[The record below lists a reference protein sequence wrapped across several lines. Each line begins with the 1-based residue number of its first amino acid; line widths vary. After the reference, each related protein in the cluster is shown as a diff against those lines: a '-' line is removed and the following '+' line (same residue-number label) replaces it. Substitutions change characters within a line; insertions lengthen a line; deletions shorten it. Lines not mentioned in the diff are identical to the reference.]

1 MTKFLAQTIGGQ
13 NGFTVSG
20 LPNQIQ
26 TIDSLSLQKIVS
38 WAITLTLSVA
48 VLLTLVFL
56 LVGGLKWIMSQGDKK
71 QLEGAQKTIQYAII
85 GLVVIL
91 LSFFIINFIGLL
103 FGVNL
108 LSVILN

>member
-1 MTKFLAQTIGGQ
+1 MTKFLALTIGGDT
-13 NGFTVSG
+13 GFTVTG
-20 LPNQIQ
+20 LPSQIQ
-26 TIDSLSLQKIVS
+26 AINSLSLQAIIS

-48 VLLTLVFL
+48 VILTLVFL
-56 LVGGLKWIMSQGDKK
+56 IVGGLKWIISGGDKK

-108 LSVILN
+108 LNVILK